1 MSSKNNTMKDLRFIQ
16 YLFSDLKDPDKRYI
30 IDTIINPC
38 LTSPAKWIDYLDIPD
53 ISKTPQKDFFSS
65 VLLVTTEDNER
76 NIVEVIFAND
86 TKLNHDQID
95 QHSIIL
101 CRHQKKSNTD
111 YKVQQVV
118 MMDDPKNGFYL

>member
-1 MSSKNNTMKDLRFIQ
+1 MIPF
-16 YLFSDLKDPDKRYI
+16 
-30 IDTIINPC
+30 

-65 VLLVTTEDNER
+65 VLLVTTEDNEK

-101 CRHQKKSNTD
+101 YRHQKKSNTD

>member
-65 VLLVTTEDNER
+65 VLLV
-76 NIVEVIFAND
+76 IVNS
-86 TKLNHDQID
+86 L
-95 QHSIIL
+95 
-101 CRHQKKSNTD
+101 
-111 YKVQQVV
+111 
-118 MMDDPKNGFYL
+118 KNRISHRFHK